1 MDPNS
6 VRKQWEERS
15 GEYSP
20 DYYAYYGP
28 NETSELLRA
37 RLDSAV
43 ASDASILELGCSS
56 GRHLA
61 HLHEAGY
68 ENLHGIEI
76 NDEALSVMEET
87 YPDLA
92 EEGTFH
98 IDAIEETV
106 PEFDDGQF
114 DVVFS
119 VETLQHL
126 HPDDGR
132 VFDELARIT
141 GERLITVEN
150 ERSGDGGADVD
161 GEVDEERDETEGGT
175 TGEVDGS
182 DVNYVRD
189 EFPLYYRNWNR
200 IFTERGFAEI
210 DSEALDRDT
219 FRVFRPVESAEAADS
234 ASQS

>member
-6 VRKQWEERS
+6 VRQQWAKRS

-28 NETSELLRA
+28 NETSELIRA
-37 RLDSAV
+37 RLDAAV
-43 ASDASILELGCSS
+43 APDASILELGCSS

-61 HLHEAGY
+61 HLREAGY

-76 NDEALSVMEET
+76 NDEALSVMEDT
-87 YPDLA
+87 YPTLA

-98 IDAIEETV
+98 IDSIENTV
-106 PEFDDGQF
+106 PEFDDGRF

-126 HPDDGR
+126 HPDDEW
-132 VFDELARIT
+132 VFDELSRIT
-141 GERLITVEN
+141 DDRLITVEN
-150 ERSGDGGADVD
+150 EGGN
-161 GEVDEERDETEGGT
+161 GEEDEAEDENGDEEPDET
-175 TGEVDGS
+175 

-200 IFTERGFAEI
+200 IFTKRGFVEI
-210 DSEALDRDT
+210 DSEPLDRDT
-219 FRVFRPVESAEAADS
+219 LRVFRPN
-234 ASQS
+234 

>member
-6 VRKQWEERS
+6 VRQQWAKRS

-28 NETSELLRA
+28 NETSELIRA
-37 RLDSAV
+37 RLDAAV
-43 ASDASILELGCSS
+43 APDASILELGCSS

-61 HLHEAGY
+61 HLREAGY

-76 NDEALSVMEET
+76 NDEALSVMEDT
-87 YPDLA
+87 YPTLA

-98 IDAIEETV
+98 IDSIENTV
-106 PEFDDGQF
+106 PEFDDGRF

-126 HPDDGR
+126 HPDDEW
-132 VFDELARIT
+132 VFDELSRIT
-141 GERLITVEN
+141 DDRLITVEN
-150 ERSGDGGADVD
+150 EGGN
-161 GEVDEERDETEGGT
+161 GEEDEAEDDNGNEKPDET
-175 TGEVDGS
+175 

-200 IFTERGFAEI
+200 IFTERGFIEI
-210 DSEALDRDT
+210 DSEPLERDT
-219 FRVFRPVESAEAADS
+219 LRVFRPN
-234 ASQS
+234 

>member
-6 VRKQWEERS
+6 VRQQWEERS

-28 NETSELLRA
+28 DETSELLRA

-43 ASDASILELGCSS
+43 ASDASVLELGCSS

-61 HLHEAGY
+61 RLHEAGY
-68 ENLHGIEI
+68 EDLHGIEI

-92 EEGTFH
+92 EAGTFH

-126 HPDDGR
+126 HPDDEW
-132 VFDELARIT
+132 VFDEVARIT

-150 ERSGDGGADVD
+150 EVSDESESG
-161 GEVDEERDETEGGT
+161 ETDES
-175 TGEVDGS
+175 DGS
-182 DVNYVRD
+182 EPDVNYVRD

-210 DSEALDRDT
+210 DSETLDRDT
-219 FRVFRPVESAEAADS
+219 FRVFRPVESADAADS

>member
-6 VRKQWEERS
+6 VRQQWAERS

-28 NETSELLRA
+28 NETSELIRA
-37 RLDSAV
+37 RLDAAV
-43 ASDASILELGCSS
+43 APDASILELGCSS

-76 NDEALSVMEET
+76 NDEALSVMEDT
-87 YPDLA
+87 YPTLA

-98 IDAIEETV
+98 IDSIENTA
-106 PEFDDGQF
+106 PEFDDGRF

-126 HPDDGR
+126 HPDDEW

-141 GERLITVEN
+141 DDRLITVEN
-150 ERSGDGGADVD
+150 EGGNEEEDEEGRGESETERRGEEPDETGEAGGA
-161 GEVDEERDETEGGT
+161 EVTVETN
-175 TGEVDGS
+175 
-182 DVNYVRD
+182 VNYVRG

-200 IFTERGFAEI
+200 IFTERGFVEI
-210 DSEALDRDT
+210 DSEPLDRDT
-219 FRVFRPVESAEAADS
+219 LRVFRPN
-234 ASQS
+234 